1 MAKRLPPS
9 DPGPEEELSV
19 VVLKFKGTGETIR
32 KGVDA
37 AMQAIASL
45 GGTTTV
51 IKHVNGRKAAQ
62 LGAGAAATD
71 TIDAE
76 SVDETESEDEEPET
90 PPAAPKA
97 KRTPGAVKY
106 SFLDDFDLAPAGKVS
121 LKDFVAGKTAA
132 TENDRYLLVSLWLQ
146 TEGGTDPFTGNH
158 VFTCLR
164 ALGWKYRQ
172 DVNAPVREMKS
183 KKSWFASPAYGKWKL
198 TQPGID
204 AANAVQ

>member
-71 TIDAE
+71 TIDVPDCVGAR
-76 SVDETESEDEEPET
+76 THG
-90 PPAAPKA
+90 PAARGGP
-97 KRTPGAVKY
+97 
-106 SFLDDFDLAPAGKVS
+106 
-121 LKDFVAGKTAA
+121 
-132 TENDRYLLVSLWLQ
+132 W
-146 TEGGTDPFTGNH
+146 EG
-158 VFTCLR
+158 
-164 ALGWKYRQ
+164 
-172 DVNAPVREMKS
+172 
-183 KKSWFASPAYGKWKL
+183 
-198 TQPGID
+198 
-204 AANAVQ
+204 